1 MWQKNKIFALTAI
14 MLGVFA
20 SDVSPTELTTLSV
33 SLLVQESCA
42 IESGTE
48 AAVVAKPSVSCL
60 HGQPYDITFV
70 TLDPVQPAS
79 TEQSATRVSKQSKVW
94 MVDF

>member
-33 SLLVQESCA
+33 SLLVQESCE
-42 IESGTE
+42 IESGAK

-70 TLDPVQPAS
+70 TLDPVQPIS
-79 TEQSATRVSKQSKVW
+79 TEQHATRVSKQSKAW

>member
-1 MWQKNKIFALTAI
+1 MRQINKIFALTAI

-33 SLLVQESCA
+33 SLVVRGSCVIQSDA
-42 IESGTE
+42 E
-48 AAVVAKPSVSCL
+48 AAVVAKPSVSCP
-60 HGQPYDITFV
+60 HAQPYDITFV
-70 TLDPVQPAS
+70 TLDPVQPTS
-79 TEQSATRVSKQSKVW
+79 TVESTTRVSKQSKAW

>member
-1 MWQKNKIFALTAI
+1 MRQNNKILALAAI
-14 MLGVFA
+14 MLAVCA

-33 SLLVQESCA
+33 SLVVQESCL
-42 IESGTE
+42 IQSGTE

-70 TLDPVQPAS
+70 TLDPVQPVS
-79 TEQSATRVSKQSKVW
+79 TVRYVDRNSKQSKVW